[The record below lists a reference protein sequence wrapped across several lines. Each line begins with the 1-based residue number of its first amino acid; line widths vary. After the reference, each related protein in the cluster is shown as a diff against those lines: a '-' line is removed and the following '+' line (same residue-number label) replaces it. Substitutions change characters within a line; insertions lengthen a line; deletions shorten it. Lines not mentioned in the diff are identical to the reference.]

1 MGRLR
6 AAVVL
11 PVVFALFGCAVGPN
25 YKRPNVDVPPT
36 YRGAAANHTA
46 ASDAASLGDEK
57 WWAVFQDEALQGLIR
72 TALQKNYDLRIAATR
87 VLQARAQLGI
97 TRADKFPSLSAGP

>member
-72 TALQKNYDLRIAATR
+72 TALQKNYDLRIPPPRAG
-87 VLQARAQLGI
+87 RAQAPLRN
-97 TRADKFPSLSAGP
+97 TRAGHILP